1 MQPVHTSC
9 FRRQLVG
16 RGRALLL
23 QWQCGIRTRTGGDV
37 GLGWWVGRGCTTSVG
52 CDDAVGSQPARFWVD
67 ERKRLNLVGWDMH
80 TRSGRGGRG
89 RVRREVGVRFDG
101 STGE

>member
-1 MQPVHTSC
+1 MLDWAGGWAGAVLPRWAVTTPLGT
-9 FRRQLVG
+9 QL
-16 RGRALLL
+16 
-23 QWQCGIRTRTGGDV
+23 
-37 GLGWWVGRGCTTSVG
+37 
-52 CDDAVGSQPARFWVD
+52 ARFWVD
-67 ERKRLNLVGWDMH
+67 KRRRVDLVGWDMH